1 MAQLIQLVKSAP
13 TILTPATIEA
23 SDFVQRVKL
32 GEWIQAEFRRV
43 RNYQYHKRFFKLLQF
58 GFDYWT
64 PTGGALTLP
73 ERELIDGFVGYLVE
87 MSGQQHGEVITAVAN
102 EYLLKI
108 GQLRTQEIALLK
120 SFEPYRAW
128 ATVEAGYYYE
138 VVLPNGL
145 RQRIPQSISFSK
157 MDEDTFHSLYK
168 AVFNVLWNFILFR
181 KFNSQRE
188 AENVAMQLLEFA

>member
-23 SDFVQRVKL
+23 SDFLQRVKL
-32 GEWIQAEFRRV
+32 GEWIQADFRRV

-73 ERELIDGFVGYLVE
+73 ERQLIDGFVGYLVE
-87 MSGQQHGEVITAVAN
+87 MSGQQHGEVITAVAD
-102 EYLLKI
+102 EYLLKV

-128 ATVEAGYYYE
+128 ATVEAGYFYE

-145 RQRIPQSISFSK
+145 RQRIPQSISFAK
-157 MDEDTFHSLYK
+157 MDEDTFQSLYK

-181 KFNSQRE
+181 KFNTQRE

>member
-23 SDFVQRVKL
+23 SDFLQRVKL
-32 GEWIQAEFRRV
+32 GEWIQADFRRV

-73 ERELIDGFVGYLVE
+73 ERQLIDGFVGYLVE
-87 MSGQQHGEVITAVAN
+87 MSGQQHGEVISAVAD
-102 EYLLKI
+102 EYLLKV

-128 ATVEAGYYYE
+128 ATVEAGYFYE

-145 RQRIPQSISFSK
+145 RQRIPQSISFAK
-157 MDEDTFHSLYK
+157 MDEDTFQSLYK

-181 KFNSQRE
+181 KFNTQRE
-188 AENVAMQLLEFA
+188 AESVAMQLLEFA

>member
-23 SDFVQRVKL
+23 SDFLQRVKL

-87 MSGQQHGEVITAVAN
+87 MSGQQHGEVITAVAD
-102 EYLLKI
+102 EYLLKV

-157 MDEDTFHSLYK
+157 MDEDTFQSLYK

-188 AENVAMQLLEFA
+188 AENVAMQLLGFA

>member
-23 SDFVQRVKL
+23 SDFLQRVKL
-32 GEWIQAEFRRV
+32 GEWIQADFRRV

-73 ERELIDGFVGYLVE
+73 ERQLIDGFVGYLVE
-87 MSGQQHGEVITAVAN
+87 MSGQQHGEVISAVAD
-102 EYLLKI
+102 EYLLKV

-120 SFEPYRAW
+120 SFEPYGAW
-128 ATVEAGYYYE
+128 ATVEAGYFYE

-145 RQRIPQSISFSK
+145 RQRIPQSISFAK
-157 MDEDTFHSLYK
+157 MDEDTFQSLYK

-181 KFNSQRE
+181 KFNTQRE

>member
-23 SDFVQRVKL
+23 SDFLQRVKL

-87 MSGQQHGEVITAVAN
+87 MSGQQHGEVITAVAD
-102 EYLLKI
+102 EYLLKV

-128 ATVEAGYYYE
+128 ATVEAGYFYE

-145 RQRIPQSISFSK
+145 RQRIPQSISFAK
-157 MDEDTFHSLYK
+157 MDEDTFQSLYK

-181 KFNSQRE
+181 KFNTQRE